1 MVAPGFLWITRQ
13 RPEYLW
19 VSHISIP
26 PKHVPFTRIHSC
38 IYCSDPRTQSDP
50 ILESEPKPGDALF
63 ISFYFFVLL
72 NFFFQKCCDPN
83 PWLDPNG
90 GSKPEPDLLLHF
102 HLSYQNILF
111 YHFVAEAV
119 SVLSKPIIIYKFNAI
134 R

>member
-1 MVAPGFLWITRQ
+1 MVAPGVPLITRQ

-26 PKHVPFTRIHSC
+26 PYHVPFTRIHSC

-50 ILESEPKPGDALF
+50 IGESEPKPGDALF

-72 NFFFQKCCDPN
+72 NFLFQKCCDPN
-83 PWLDPNG
+83 PRLDPNG
-90 GSKPEPDLLLHF
+90 GSKPEPGLLRHF

-111 YHFVAEAV
+111 CHFVAEAV